1 MEMFAL
7 EHEIAQWE
15 STLQPLR
22 GVARL
27 PLLILLSW
35 HLRQRDCARAR
46 RLCEEAGA
54 LLPLAGLAPE
64 AQAQAGARLQ
74 LVQAEL
80 LWLHGELDAAEAL
93 AMTAYATLC
102 AQGNGSAC
110 ADVHWLLSSI
120 AVDRGEHA
128 RCDTELQ
135 AAAEQARSA
144 GDTMRASLADAA
156 TARWA
161 VLRDARAAQARWGER
176 FPAQGAHGSDQLAAP
191 LATWVHDFHGLQA
204 RNSRDLGRAAGHYMQ
219 SYEAALESGQL
230 RAAITAAANI
240 GDCFANLNDH
250 QSALEWMQCALDLA
264 RPTGWPRS
272 IGGCQ
277 THTAETMRKLGRLD
291 AAEELLHEALR
302 LLAPMSGARS
312 YANALFY
319 LGELSLDKGDYTT
332 ALDAFSQLALR
343 AEALGQADFRCLA
356 QRGTAHA
363 LSYLDR
369 QDEAHLAARRALQLA
384 TQQGDAINQIAALR
398 VLAMLHARH
407 DLPPPPD
414 MAERNPALHYLHQ
427 ALQVADAIDGYS
439 PPGELFDAL
448 AREYAQAGDYAR
460 AYDIALEAGA
470 AREKSHTQQATNRAI
485 AMQVH
490 HQTEHAR
497 SEGYHHRE
505 LAASEARRAEVLQQ
519 TSDTLE
525 RLSAIGQ
532 EITTHLDADA
542 VFQVLDR
549 HVHALLPVNTFAVYM
564 LDTTATALRRAHGME
579 AGQRL
584 PDNAIPLNNP
594 RAYSVRCLLGRSEVY
609 IPQVPARRHAYTV
622 PGTRH
627 NQSVLYVPLMV
638 GERVL
643 GVMTVQSCDAHAY
656 GERERLIFRT
666 LCAYGAIALDNA
678 NAYRQLQD
686 AQAQLV
692 SQEKLAALG
701 SLVAGVA
708 HELNTPIGNSLLIA
722 STMQQKTEDVERR
735 MNGPGLRRSEL
746 ASYIDDAAQAAALV
760 MRGLHSAA
768 ELVNSFKQV
777 AVDRTTE
784 QRRQFDLQQVTN
796 EVIATVMNRIRN
808 SGHRIE
814 TEIAF
819 GIALDSYPGPFGQ
832 VITNLINNA
841 LLHAFGHLGKDGNG
855 NEGLMRLRATADAT
869 HVQIRFEDNGT
880 GIAERHLTR
889 IFDPFFTTRLGQG
902 GSGLGLSISYN
913 IVTAL
918 LGGQIQVASSSAGTC
933 FTLNL
938 PLVAPQLDTEEAVS
952 IY

>member
-15 STLQPLR
+15 NALQPLR
-22 GVARL
+22 GAERI
-27 PLLILLSW
+27 PLLLLLSW
-35 HLRQRDCARAR
+35 HLRQRDCARAI
-46 RLCEEAGA
+46 RLGDETRL
-54 LLPLAGLAPE
+54 LLPLADLGSVE
-64 AQAQAGARLQ
+64 REQACARLQ
-74 LVQAEL
+74 LVQAEVA
-80 LWLHGELDAAEAL
+80 WLQGALDAAEAL
-93 AMTAYATLC
+93 ALQARATLC
-102 AQGNGSAC
+102 AHGDGAGC
-110 ADVHWLLSSI
+110 ADAHWLLSSI
-120 AVDRGEHA
+120 AVDRGDHA
-128 RCDTELQ
+128 RCDAELQ
-135 AAAEQARSA
+135 AASEQARSA
-144 GDTMRASLADAA
+144 GDSMRASLADAA

-161 VLRDARAAQARWGER
+161 VLRDAPAALARWGTQFMDDSTKR
-176 FPAQGAHGSDQLAAP
+176 PAP
-191 LATWVHDFHGLQA
+191 LAAWVHDFRGLLA
-204 RNSRDLGRAAGHYMQ
+204 HTSRDLGTAAGHYMQ

-230 RAAITAAANI
+230 RGAITAAINI
-240 GDCFANLNDH
+240 GDCFASLNDH
-250 QSALEWMQCALDLA
+250 ESALEWMQCALDLA

-272 IGGCQ
+272 IGAGQ
-277 THTAETMRKLGRLD
+277 THTAETMRKLGRLG
-291 AAEELLHEALR
+291 AAEELLREALHI
-302 LLAPMSGARS
+302 LAPVSGART
-312 YANALFY
+312 YANALFH
-319 LGELSLDKGDYTT
+319 LGELSLDKGDYDT
-332 ALDAFSQLALR
+332 ALDAFSRLAQR
-343 AEALGQADFRCLA
+343 AEALGQADFRSMA
-356 QRGTAHA
+356 QRGSAHA

-369 QDEAHLAARRALQLA
+369 PDEAHQAAQRARQLAAA
-384 TQQGDAINQIAALR
+384 QGDAMHQVAALR

-407 DLPPPPD
+407 ELPPPAG
-414 MAERNPALHYLHQ
+414 MQERNPALHFLHQ
-427 ALQVADAIDGYS
+427 ALQVAASIDGYV
-439 PPGELFDAL
+439 PPGELLDAL
-448 AREYAQAGDYAR
+448 AREYAHAGDYAR
-460 AYDIALEAGA
+460 AYDIALDAGV

-532 EITTHLDADA
+532 EITTHLDASA

-564 LDTTATALRRAHGME
+564 LDPAGTALRRAHGME
-579 AGQRL
+579 AGRPL
-584 PDNAIPLNNP
+584 PDNAIPLSNP
-594 RAYSVRCLLGRSEVY
+594 RAYSVRCLLGRREVY
-609 IPQVPARRHAYTV
+609 IAQVPPRRHAYTV
-622 PGTRH
+622 PGTLH

-643 GVMTVQSCDAHAY
+643 GVMTVQACQANAY

-678 NAYRQLQD
+678 SAYRQLQD

-701 SLVAGVA
+701 SLMAGVA

-722 STMQQKTEDVERR
+722 STMQQKTEDVERL
-735 MNGPGLRRSEL
+735 MNGPGLRRSDL
-746 ASYIDDAAQAAALV
+746 ASYIEDAGKASALV

-768 ELVNSFKQV
+768 DLVNSFKQV

-784 QRRQFDLQQVTN
+784 QRRQFDLQQVSN
-796 EVIATVMNRIRN
+796 EIIATVMNRIRS

-814 TEIAF
+814 MEIDF
-819 GIALDSYPGPFGQ
+819 GIAMDSYPGPFGQ

-841 LLHAFGHLGKDGNG
+841 LLHAFDQHNDGSASTG
-855 NEGLMRLRATADAT
+855 RMRLSATVEGAR
-869 HVQIRFEDNGT
+869 VQIVFEDNGG
-880 GIAERHLTR
+880 GIAEQHLSR
-889 IFDPFFTTRLGQG
+889 IFDPFFTTKLGQG

-918 LGGQIQVASSSAGTC
+918 LGGGIQVASSPAGTR
-933 FTLNL
+933 FTLDL
-938 PLVAPQLDTEEAVS
+938 PLVAPRIDAATPAN

>member
-15 STLQPLR
+15 NALQPLR
-22 GVARL
+22 GAERI
-27 PLLILLSW
+27 PLLLLLSW
-35 HLRQRDCARAR
+35 HLRQRDCARAI
-46 RLCEEAGA
+46 RLGDETRL
-54 LLPLAGLAPE
+54 LLPLADLGSVE
-64 AQAQAGARLQ
+64 REQACARLQ
-74 LVQAEL
+74 LVQAEVA
-80 LWLHGELDAAEAL
+80 WLQGALDAAEAL
-93 AMTAYATLC
+93 ALQARATLC
-102 AQGNGSAC
+102 AHGDGAGC
-110 ADVHWLLSSI
+110 ADAHWLLSSI
-120 AVDRGEHA
+120 AVDRGDHA
-128 RCDTELQ
+128 RCDAELQ
-135 AAAEQARSA
+135 AASEQARSA
-144 GDTMRASLADAA
+144 GDSMRASLADAA

-161 VLRDARAAQARWGER
+161 VLRDAPAALARWGTQFMDDSTKR
-176 FPAQGAHGSDQLAAP
+176 PAP
-191 LATWVHDFHGLQA
+191 LAAWVHDFRGLLA
-204 RNSRDLGRAAGHYMQ
+204 HTSRDLGTAAGHYMQ

-230 RAAITAAANI
+230 RGAITAAINI
-240 GDCFANLNDH
+240 GDCFGSLNDH
-250 QSALEWMQCALDLA
+250 ESALEWMQCALDLA

-272 IGGCQ
+272 IGAGQ
-277 THTAETMRKLGRLD
+277 THTAETMRKLGRLG
-291 AAEELLHEALR
+291 AAEELLREALHI
-302 LLAPMSGARS
+302 LAPVSGART
-312 YANALFY
+312 YANALFH
-319 LGELSLDKGDYTT
+319 LGELSLDKGDYDT
-332 ALDAFSQLALR
+332 ALDAFSRLAQR
-343 AEALGQADFRCLA
+343 AEALGQADFRSMA
-356 QRGTAHA
+356 QRGSAHA

-369 QDEAHLAARRALQLA
+369 PDEAHQAAQRARQLAAA
-384 TQQGDAINQIAALR
+384 QGDAMHQVAALR

-407 DLPPPPD
+407 ELPPPAG
-414 MAERNPALHYLHQ
+414 MQERNPALHFLHQ
-427 ALQVADAIDGYS
+427 ALQVAASIDGYV
-439 PPGELFDAL
+439 PPGELLDAL
-448 AREYAQAGDYAR
+448 AREYAHAGDYAR
-460 AYDIALEAGA
+460 AYDIALDAGV

-532 EITTHLDADA
+532 EITTHLDASA

-564 LDTTATALRRAHGME
+564 LDPAGTALRRAHGME
-579 AGQRL
+579 AGRPL
-584 PDNAIPLNNP
+584 PDNAIPLSNP
-594 RAYSVRCLLGRSEVY
+594 RAYSVRCLLGRREVY
-609 IPQVPARRHAYTV
+609 IAQVPPRRHAYTV
-622 PGTRH
+622 PGTLH

-643 GVMTVQSCDAHAY
+643 GVMTVQACQANAY

-678 NAYRQLQD
+678 SAYRQLQD

-701 SLVAGVA
+701 SLMAGVA

-722 STMQQKTEDVERR
+722 STMQQKTEDVERL
-735 MNGPGLRRSEL
+735 MNGPGLRRSDL
-746 ASYIDDAAQAAALV
+746 ASYIEDAGKASALV

-768 ELVNSFKQV
+768 DLVNSFKQV

-784 QRRQFDLQQVTN
+784 QRRQFDLQQVSN
-796 EVIATVMNRIRN
+796 EIIATVMNRIRS

-814 TEIAF
+814 MEIDF
-819 GIALDSYPGPFGQ
+819 GIAMDSYPGPFGQ

-841 LLHAFGHLGKDGNG
+841 LLHAFDQHNDGSASTG
-855 NEGLMRLRATADAT
+855 RMRLSATVEGAR
-869 HVQIRFEDNGT
+869 VQIVFEDNGG
-880 GIAERHLTR
+880 GIAEQHLSR
-889 IFDPFFTTRLGQG
+889 IFDPFFTTKLGQG

-918 LGGQIQVASSSAGTC
+918 LGGGIQVASSPAGTR
-933 FTLNL
+933 FTLDL
-938 PLVAPQLDTEEAVS
+938 PLVAPRIDAATPAN

>member
-15 STLQPLR
+15 NALQPLR
-22 GVARL
+22 GAERI
-27 PLLILLSW
+27 PLLLLLSW
-35 HLRQRDCARAR
+35 HLRQRDCARAI
-46 RLCEEAGA
+46 RLGDETRL
-54 LLPLAGLAPE
+54 LLPLADLGSVE
-64 AQAQAGARLQ
+64 REQACARLQ
-74 LVQAEL
+74 LVQAEVA
-80 LWLHGELDAAEAL
+80 WLQGALDAAEAL
-93 AMTAYATLC
+93 ALQARATLC
-102 AQGNGSAC
+102 AHGDGAGC
-110 ADVHWLLSSI
+110 ADAHWLLSSI
-120 AVDRGEHA
+120 AVDRGDHA
-128 RCDTELQ
+128 RCDAELQ
-135 AAAEQARSA
+135 AASEQARSA
-144 GDTMRASLADAA
+144 GDSMRASLADAA

-161 VLRDARAAQARWGER
+161 VLRDAPAALARWGTQFMDDSAKR
-176 FPAQGAHGSDQLAAP
+176 PAP
-191 LATWVHDFHGLQA
+191 LAAWVHDFRGLLA
-204 RNSRDLGRAAGHYMQ
+204 HTSRDLGTAAGHYMQ

-230 RAAITAAANI
+230 RGAITAAINI
-240 GDCFANLNDH
+240 GDCFGSLNDH
-250 QSALEWMQCALDLA
+250 ESALEWMQCALDLA

-272 IGGCQ
+272 IGAGQ
-277 THTAETMRKLGRLD
+277 THTAETMRKLGRLG
-291 AAEELLHEALR
+291 AAEELLREALHI
-302 LLAPMSGARS
+302 LAPVSGART
-312 YANALFY
+312 YANALFH
-319 LGELSLDKGDYTT
+319 LGELSLDKGDYDT
-332 ALDAFSQLALR
+332 ALDAFSRLAQR
-343 AEALGQADFRCLA
+343 AEALGQADFRSMA
-356 QRGTAHA
+356 QRGSAHA

-369 QDEAHLAARRALQLA
+369 PDEAHQAAQRARQLAAA
-384 TQQGDAINQIAALR
+384 QGDAMHQVAALR

-407 DLPPPPD
+407 ELPPPAG
-414 MAERNPALHYLHQ
+414 MQERNPALHFLHQ
-427 ALQVADAIDGYS
+427 ALQVAASIDGYV
-439 PPGELFDAL
+439 PPGELLDAL
-448 AREYAQAGDYAR
+448 AREYAHAGDYAR
-460 AYDIALEAGA
+460 AYDIALDAGV

-532 EITTHLDADA
+532 EITTHLDASA

-564 LDTTATALRRAHGME
+564 LDPAGTALRRAHGME
-579 AGQRL
+579 AGRPL
-584 PDNAIPLNNP
+584 PDNAIPLSNP
-594 RAYSVRCLLGRSEVY
+594 RAYSVRCLLGRREVY
-609 IPQVPARRHAYTV
+609 IAQVPPRRHAYTV
-622 PGTRH
+622 PGTLH

-643 GVMTVQSCDAHAY
+643 GVMTVQACHAHAY

-678 NAYRQLQD
+678 SAYRQLQD

-701 SLVAGVA
+701 SLMAGVA

-722 STMQQKTEDVERR
+722 STMQQKTEDVERL
-735 MNGPGLRRSEL
+735 MNGPGLRRSDL
-746 ASYIDDAAQAAALV
+746 ASYIEDAGKASALV

-768 ELVNSFKQV
+768 DLVNSFKQV

-784 QRRQFDLQQVTN
+784 QRRQFDLQQVSN
-796 EVIATVMNRIRN
+796 EIIATVMNRIRS

-814 TEIAF
+814 MEIDF
-819 GIALDSYPGPFGQ
+819 GIAMDSYPGPFGQ

-841 LLHAFGHLGKDGNG
+841 LLHAFDQHNDGSASTG
-855 NEGLMRLRATADAT
+855 RMRLSATVEGAR
-869 HVQIRFEDNGT
+869 VQIVFEDNGG
-880 GIAERHLTR
+880 GIAEQHLSR
-889 IFDPFFTTRLGQG
+889 IFDPFFTTKLGQG

-918 LGGQIQVASSSAGTC
+918 LGGGIQVASSPAGTR
-933 FTLNL
+933 FTLDL
-938 PLVAPQLDTEEAVS
+938 PLVAPRIDAATPAN

>member
-15 STLQPLR
+15 NALQPLR
-22 GVARL
+22 GAERI
-27 PLLILLSW
+27 PLLLLLSW
-35 HLRQRDCARAR
+35 HLRQRDCARAI
-46 RLCEEAGA
+46 RLGDETRL
-54 LLPLAGLAPE
+54 LLPLADLGSVE
-64 AQAQAGARLQ
+64 REQACARLQ
-74 LVQAEL
+74 LVQAEVA
-80 LWLHGELDAAEAL
+80 WLQGALDAAEAL
-93 AMTAYATLC
+93 ALQARATLC
-102 AQGNGSAC
+102 AHGDGAGC
-110 ADVHWLLSSI
+110 ADAHWLLSSI
-120 AVDRGEHA
+120 AVDRGDHA
-128 RCDTELQ
+128 RCDAELQ
-135 AAAEQARSA
+135 AASEQARSA
-144 GDTMRASLADAA
+144 GDSMRASLADAA

-161 VLRDARAAQARWGER
+161 VLRDAPAALARWGTQFMDDSAKR
-176 FPAQGAHGSDQLAAP
+176 PAP
-191 LATWVHDFHGLQA
+191 LAAWVHDFRGLLA
-204 RNSRDLGRAAGHYMQ
+204 HTSRDLGTAAGHYMQ

-230 RAAITAAANI
+230 RGAITAAINI
-240 GDCFANLNDH
+240 GDCFGSLNDH
-250 QSALEWMQCALDLA
+250 ESALEWMQCALDLA

-272 IGGCQ
+272 IGAGQ
-277 THTAETMRKLGRLD
+277 THTAETMRKLGRLG
-291 AAEELLHEALR
+291 AAEELLREALHI
-302 LLAPMSGARS
+302 LAPVSGART
-312 YANALFY
+312 YANALFH
-319 LGELSLDKGDYTT
+319 LGELSLDKGDYDT
-332 ALDAFSQLALR
+332 ALDAFSRLAQR
-343 AEALGQADFRCLA
+343 AEALGQADFRSMA
-356 QRGTAHA
+356 QRGSAHA

-369 QDEAHLAARRALQLA
+369 PDEAHQAAQRARQLAAA
-384 TQQGDAINQIAALR
+384 QGDAMHQVAALR

-407 DLPPPPD
+407 ELPPPAG
-414 MAERNPALHYLHQ
+414 MQERNPALHFLHQ
-427 ALQVADAIDGYS
+427 ALQVAASIDGYV
-439 PPGELFDAL
+439 PPGELLDAL
-448 AREYAQAGDYAR
+448 AREYAHAGDYAR
-460 AYDIALEAGA
+460 AYDIALDAGV

-532 EITTHLDADA
+532 EITTHLDASA

-564 LDTTATALRRAHGME
+564 LDPAGTALRRAHGME
-579 AGQRL
+579 AGRPL
-584 PDNAIPLNNP
+584 PDNAIPLSNP
-594 RAYSVRCLLGRSEVY
+594 RAYSVRCLLGRREVY
-609 IPQVPARRHAYTV
+609 IAQVPPRRHAYTV
-622 PGTRH
+622 PGTLH

-643 GVMTVQSCDAHAY
+643 GVMTVQACQANAY

-678 NAYRQLQD
+678 SAYRQLQD

-701 SLVAGVA
+701 SLMAGVA

-722 STMQQKTEDVERR
+722 STMQQKTEDVERL
-735 MNGPGLRRSEL
+735 MNGPGLRRSDL
-746 ASYIDDAAQAAALV
+746 ASYIEDAGKASALV

-768 ELVNSFKQV
+768 DLVNSFKQV

-784 QRRQFDLQQVTN
+784 QRRQFDLQQVSN
-796 EVIATVMNRIRN
+796 EIIATVMNRIRS

-814 TEIAF
+814 MEIDF
-819 GIALDSYPGPFGQ
+819 GIAMDSYPGPFGQ

-841 LLHAFGHLGKDGNG
+841 LLHAFDQHNDGSASTG
-855 NEGLMRLRATADAT
+855 RMRLSATVEGAR
-869 HVQIRFEDNGT
+869 VQIVFEDNGG
-880 GIAERHLTR
+880 GIAEQHLSR
-889 IFDPFFTTRLGQG
+889 IFDPFFTTKLGQG

-918 LGGQIQVASSSAGTC
+918 LGGGIQVASSPAGTR
-933 FTLNL
+933 FTLDL
-938 PLVAPQLDTEEAVS
+938 PLVAPRIDAATPAN

>member
-15 STLQPLR
+15 SELPSLR
-22 GVARL
+22 GAGRV
-27 PLLILLSW
+27 PHLLLLSW
-35 HLRQRDCARAR
+35 HLRQRDCLRASQ
-46 RLCEEAGA
+46 LGEEARV
-54 LLPLAGLAPE
+54 LLPLAGLDCAALE
-64 AQAQAGARLQ
+64 QAQARLL

-80 LWLHGELDAAEAL
+80 DWLHGELDIAEERARE
-93 AMTAYATLC
+93 AHAILC
-102 AQGNGSAC
+102 AHGNGGGC
-110 ADVHWLLSSI
+110 ADAHWLLSSI
-120 AVDRGEHA
+120 AVDRGDHA
-128 RCDTELQ
+128 RCDAELL

-144 GDTMRASLADAA
+144 GDAARASLADAA

-161 VLRDARAAQARWGER
+161 VLRDAPAAQARWGAR
-176 FPAQGAHGSDQLAAP
+176 FHSDSTGGQLAAP
-191 LATWVHDFHGLQA
+191 LATWVHDFHGLLA
-204 RNSRDLGRAAGHYMQ
+204 HSSRDLGTAAGHYMQ

-230 RAAITAAANI
+230 RGAITAAINI
-240 GDCFANLNDH
+240 GDCFASLNDH
-250 QSALEWMQCALDLA
+250 ESALEWMQCALDLA

-272 IGGCQ
+272 IGACL
-277 THTAETMRKLGRLD
+277 THTAETMRKLGRL
-291 AAEELLHEALR
+291 AVAEEMLREALHI
-302 LLAPMSGARS
+302 LAPVAGARTF
-312 YANALFY
+312 ANALFH
-319 LGELSLDKGDYTT
+319 LGELSLDKGDYDT
-332 ALDAFSQLALR
+332 ALDAFSRLAQR
-343 AEALGQADFRCLA
+343 AEALGQADFRSMA
-356 QRGTAHA
+356 QRGSAHA

-369 QDEAHLAARRALQLA
+369 PDEARQAAERARQLAA
-384 TQQGDAINQIAALR
+384 TQGDAMHQVAALR

-407 DLPPPPD
+407 ELPSPPD
-414 MAERNPALHYLHQ
+414 MLERNPALHYLHQ
-427 ALQVADAIDGYS
+427 ALLVAGSIDGYS
-439 PPGELFDAL
+439 PPGELLDAL
-448 AREYAQAGDYAR
+448 AREYAHAGDYAR
-460 AYDIALEAGA
+460 AYDIALDAGV
-470 AREKSHTQQATNRAI
+470 AREKSHSQQASNRAI

-532 EITTHLDADA
+532 EITTHLDAGA

-564 LDTTATALRRAHGME
+564 LDPAGTALRRAHGME
-579 AGQRL
+579 AGRPL
-584 PDNAIPLNNP
+584 PDNAIPLSNP
-594 RAYSVRCLLGRSEVY
+594 RAYSVRCLQGRREVY
-609 IPQVPARRHAYTV
+609 IAQVPPRRHAYTV
-622 PGTRH
+622 PGTQH

-638 GERVL
+638 GERIL
-643 GVMTVQSCDAHAY
+643 GVMTVQACHANAY

-678 NAYRQLQD
+678 SAYRQLQD

-701 SLVAGVA
+701 SLMAGVA

-722 STMQQKTEDVERR
+722 STMQQKTEDVERL
-735 MNGPGLRRSEL
+735 MNGPGLRRSDL
-746 ASYIDDAAQAAALV
+746 AAYIDDAGKAAALV

-768 ELVNSFKQV
+768 DLVNSFKQV

-784 QRRQFDLQQVTN
+784 QRRQFDLQQVSN
-796 EVIATVMNRIRN
+796 EIIATVMNRIRS

-814 TEIAF
+814 TEIDF
-819 GIALDSYPGPFGQ
+819 GIAMDSYPGPFGQ

-841 LLHAFGHLGKDGNG
+841 LLHAFDQGGDGSASAG
-855 NEGLMRLRATADAT
+855 CMRLSATAQAT
-869 HVQIRFEDNGT
+869 RVQIVFADNGG
-880 GIAERHLTR
+880 GIAEQYLSR
-889 IFDPFFTTRLGQG
+889 IFDPFFTTKLGQG

-918 LGGQIQVASSSAGTC
+918 LGGTIQVSSSPAGTR
-933 FTLNL
+933 FTLDL
-938 PLVAPQLDTEEAVS
+938 PLVAPRLDTAAPAAL
-952 IY
+952 Y